1 MKFKKNTSTN
11 KMSNY
16 SILLH
21 SKYSENSKKLLGSI
35 DASGTNFYEFT
46 KIQLVCID
54 NEQVRDRIVNN
65 KEIDIGGV
73 PCILNI
79 FNDGNVE
86 KYEGV
91 DAFKWVEQIIGKLV
105 SEREEKIQQQRIN
118 EQLRQQLQQQQ
129 MQKQHLEMELQKQ
142 MEIAKA
148 SQEAVAQKLMKKQ
161 PKRKAVAPPP
171 APITS
176 VEDIETEDENEDEV
190 VIDED
195 DEDDYK
201 PPVAIRNGKGNYEIG
216 NVGGKIENNRKV
228 SAGDSKRNDLMSMAL
243 QMQKSRESQET
254 KIKTVG

>member
-1 MKFKKNTSTN
+1 
-11 KMSNY
+11 MSNY

-21 SKYSENSKKLLGSI
+21 SKYSDNSKKLLGSI
-35 DASGTNFYEFT
+35 EASGTNFYDFT

-54 NEQVRDRIVNN
+54 NEEVRDRIVNN

-105 SEREEKIQQQRIN
+105 AEREEKIQQQRMN

-148 SQEAVAQKLMKKQ
+148 SQAAVAQKLMKKQ
-161 PKRKAVAPPP
+161 PKRKSAPAPPQP
-171 APITS
+171 PITS
-176 VEDIETEDENEDEV
+176 VEDIETEEEEGDEV

-195 DEDDYK
+195 EEDDNENYK
-201 PPVAIRNGKGNYEIG
+201 PPVPIRNGKGNYEIG

-254 KIKTVG
+254 KIKTLG